1 MALLP
6 SPAPGAGVS
15 WARIHLGFDLVSWE
29 LGASPSLLGST
40 ASPSL
45 KWKDLRGLR
54 TQEGRDGQEG
64 VMLLPALQTAPGQ
77 ELVRKREGPFKT
89 HLKTEVFQTLC
100 NFT

>member
-6 SPAPGAGVS
+6 SPAPGDGVS
-15 WARIHLGFDLVSWE
+15 WARIHQGFDLVSWE
-29 LGASPSLLGST
+29 LGASPSLLGSS

-45 KWKDLRGLR
+45 KWKDLGGLG

-64 VMLLPALQTAPGQ
+64 VMLLPASQTAPEQ
-77 ELVRKREGPFKT
+77 ELVRKRKGQFKT